1 SHPDQVQLAASK
13 NGTALQ
19 LLALTAASPLQ
30 SLTPAALTTPT
41 TLALAGQPSKYTFD
55 ATGAVDGTGNFITL
69 GTSPLTTGDAVV
81 YDNGGGTSIGFTK
94 SDGGTGTLKNG
105 GTYYVIVDSS
115 HPGRVQLAPSLADA
129 LSGNAL
135 LIQPVSGSSSMQS
148 LSTGTV
154 TIAAQS
160 VSNPTEQ
167 LTLGSGGIIAVSA
180 AVSDAIADG
189 TTSAYVG
196 ANTVI
201 GTSSQMVNSLTV
213 TAQSTDVGSDTV
225 TLGSGGLGAG
235 RGSDTEVHVKPT
247 ITTSLGQNVTA
258 NVAHDLQVVATS
270 TSAEGHATANSY
282 GGGG

>member
-1 SHPDQVQLAASK
+1 QHRHDDAPDRRRRRLQQRRRHQPQLPEQRRHHRYSPEWRHLLRHRGLQPSGPAAAGRQQECHLLSA
-13 NGTALQ
+13 TSPDPPQPTPTTQ
-19 LLALTAASPLQ
+19 LPPA
-30 SLTPAALTTPT
+30 SLTPPT
-41 TLALAGQPSKYTFD
+41 TLALAGHPSTYTFD
-55 ATGAVDGTGNFITL
+55 ATGAFTSLCRSITIGTTTL
-69 GTSPLTTGDAVV
+69 QTGDAVV

-167 LTLGSGGIIAVSA
+167 LTLGS
-180 AVSDAIADG
+180 
-189 TTSAYVG
+189 
-196 ANTVI
+196 
-201 GTSSQMVNSLTV
+201 
-213 TAQSTDVGSDTV
+213 
-225 TLGSGGLGAG
+225 
-235 RGSDTEVHVKPT
+235 
-247 ITTSLGQNVTA
+247 
-258 NVAHDLQVVATS
+258 
-270 TSAEGHATANSY
+270 
-282 GGGG
+282 